1 MILWLSAHELRLL
14 LSIVIVNPD
23 MVWKL
28 GELQSVYDELR
39 FYVELA
45 SPCTNIL
52 KFCLLDPVYTA
63 PDPHGH
69 DIKLNSSTTSVA
81 LTPTIVLQNLTTSS
95 HRKSGE
101 SKYDRKLP
109 ELDVVTNTDQGNP
122 VPCKRGLNI
131 STLGLSA
138 SARQRYWMITS
149 LYQYFITVFIVHK
162 SA

>member
-1 MILWLSAHELRLL
+1 M
-14 LSIVIVNPD
+14 VNSD

-28 GELQSVYDELR
+28 GELQSVYNEIR
-39 FYVELA
+39 FYVESA
-45 SPCTNIL
+45 SPCTNLL
-52 KFCLLDPVYTA
+52 KFCLLEPVFTV
-63 PDPHGH
+63 PDPHGL

-81 LTPTIVLQNLTTSS
+81 LTLTIVLQSLTTSS

-101 SKYDRKLP
+101 TKYDRKLP

-131 STLGLSA
+131 SILELSS

-149 LYQYFITVFIVHK
+149 LYQNFITVFIVHK